1 MDNNEIFRLLIL
13 ILLFTNGSNAE
24 AGQTGNLTN
33 INQLILALLLINP
46 PDNNNDNNCCCN
58 SCNDSTFDG

>member
-1 MDNNEIFRLLIL
+1 MDNIEIFRLLIL

-46 PDNNNDNNCCCN
+46 PNNDNNCCNTNCN
-58 SCNDSTFDG
+58 NSTFAE

>member
-46 PDNNNDNNCCCN
+46 PSNDNDGCCCGN
-58 SCNDSTFDG
+58 STFDD

>member
-46 PDNNNDNNCCCN
+46 PENDNDNCCCN
-58 SCNDSTFDG
+58 NFNNSTFDD